1 MGNATAAPAAATT
14 ALPPTNG
21 SAAAGTTVAAGGA
34 APAAAATTAAPTAA
48 ANASAAFAAQCRNV
62 PTMAGTVRAGSYFN
76 NGSCYVS
83 YYQPNVSYAASSG
96 TCKNVTRKTNA
107 TTADCQLLH
116 VTNATLIG
124 TLVNIGVIAVSLP
137 TLYSFMSPSSCK
149 YTDTFFVGLS
159 RNDCNSSWHWDDPS
173 NRTTTIAENSTDGA
187 DLPKKGA
194 WCGFNNVI
202 FTLKEGKGALGG
214 AMLNSTST
222 NAVVCECRT
231 DYGLLVDGIVNG
243 PSGFKDKGEVL
254 SAPKASKDGAASGTP
269 PPISKP
275 PGADFVHANRRDPQ
289 YQTLAML
296 GNEDVFQKKDK

>member
-1 MGNATAAPAAATT
+1 MPGMGNATAPPAAATT

-21 SAAAGTTVAAGGA
+21 SAAAGTTAAAG
-34 APAAAATTAAPTAA
+34 APATTTAAPTAA

-62 PTMAGTVRAGSYFN
+62 PTIAGTVRAGSYFN

-83 YYQPNVSYAASSG
+83 YYQPNVAYAASSG

-124 TLVNIGVIAVSLP
+124 TLVNIGVIA
-137 TLYSFMSPSSCK
+137 

-173 NRTTTIAENSTDGA
+173 NKTTTTIAENSTDGA

-202 FTLKEGKGALGG
+202 FTLKEGKQ
-214 AMLNSTST
+214 
-222 NAVVCECRT
+222 C
-231 DYGLLVDGIVNG
+231 
-243 PSGFKDKGEVL
+243 
-254 SAPKASKDGAASGTP
+254 
-269 PPISKP
+269 
-275 PGADFVHANRRDPQ
+275 
-289 YQTLAML
+289 
-296 GNEDVFQKKDK
+296 